1 MPLTVDTTWVKTSSI
16 AFPQNVYVGTSG
28 WTYQDWLGSFY
39 PADTK
44 PQDLIQYYSRCF
56 GAVEIDST
64 YLTIPARAVVAE
76 WKEDTPPGFIFSAR
90 VPGVITHQ
98 KVMKDCQHELTTFL
112 NSMELLDDRLG
123 PLLLQF
129 PYFNRNTFASRAQF
143 DKLLQPFLKTLPKEF
158 KFALEIRNKNWI
170 SWDFLELLRDH
181 SVAFVVVAQAWMP
194 SIDML
199 ARALDLLTG
208 DFFYAR
214 FIGDAKEVKTRR
226 WDNLT
231 EDKSHELTVWTEEI
245 KKIADTAPRTYAFFS
260 NHYAGFAPGS
270 VKLFHDLWQS
280 APQRCEPEGA

>member
-1 MPLTVDTTWVKTSSI
+1 M
-16 AFPQNVYVGTSG
+16 AFPRNAYVGTSG
-28 WTYQDWLGSFY
+28 WTYPDWLGSFY
-39 PADTK
+39 PADSK
-44 PQDLIQYYSRCF
+44 PQDMIQYYARYF
-56 GAVEIDST
+56 RAVEIDST
-64 YLTIPARAVVAE
+64 YYTIPARSVVAG
-76 WKEDTPPGFIFSAR
+76 WKENTPPGFVFAAQ

-112 NSMELLDDRLG
+112 NSLELLGDRLG

-143 DKLLQPFLKTLPKEF
+143 DKLLQPFLKTLPREF

-194 SIDML
+194 SIDVL
-199 ARALDLLTG
+199 ARALDLLCG

-214 FIGDAKEVKTRR
+214 FIGDRKGVKTQR
-226 WDNLT
+226 WDNLS
-231 EDKSHELTVWTEEI
+231 EDKTSELIVWIEEL
-245 KKIADTAPRTYAFFS
+245 KKIADRASRTYAFFN

-270 VKLFHDLWQS
+270 VKLFHELWHKE
-280 APQRCEPEGA
+280 PKRCEPEGS

>member
-1 MPLTVDTTWVKTSSI
+1 M
-16 AFPQNVYVGTSG
+16 AFPRNAYVGTSG
-28 WTYQDWLGSFY
+28 WTYPDWLGSFY
-39 PADTK
+39 PADSK
-44 PQDLIQYYSRCF
+44 PQDFLQYYARYF
-56 GAVEIDST
+56 RAVEIDST
-64 YLTIPARAVVAE
+64 YYTIPARSVVAG
-76 WKEDTPPGFIFSAR
+76 WKENTPPGFVFAAQ

-112 NSMELLDDRLG
+112 NSLELLGDRLG

-143 DKLLQPFLKTLPKEF
+143 DKLLQPFLKTLPREF

-194 SIDML
+194 SIDVL
-199 ARALDLLTG
+199 ARALDLLCG

-214 FIGDAKEVKTRR
+214 FIGDRKEVKTQR
-226 WDNLT
+226 WDNLS
-231 EDKSHELTVWTEEI
+231 EDKTSELIVWIDEL
-245 KKIADTAPRTYAFFS
+245 KKIADRASRTYAFFN

-270 VKLFHDLWQS
+270 VKLFHELWHKE
-280 APQRCEPEGA
+280 PKRCEPEGS